1 MIASNLLSHTLL
13 PLRTSDTGDEALGAM
28 SDFHVRHL
36 PVVNNEQLLGLV
48 SEEDILDNDPSEVLG
63 SYSLSIQYPF
73 VRENDH
79 LYEVLRLLAEH
90 QLTVIPVV
98 DHDNNYL
105 GLITQED
112 LINYFARSGSFTV
125 PGSIL
130 ILETHRRDYSLA
142 EIARV
147 VESEGAAVISA
158 FVSSSVAPD
167 TPLVDVTL
175 KINQD
180 NIQHIAAT
188 LERFGYTVKAT
199 FYERDYS
206 DAFQERFDSLMTYL
220 NV

>member
-13 PLRTSDTGDEALGAM
+13 PLRTSDTGDEALGIM

-48 SEEDILDNDPSEVLG
+48 SEEDILGNDPSEAVG

-98 DHDNNYL
+98 DHETNYL

-112 LINYFARSGSFTV
+112 LITYFARSGSFTV

-158 FVSSSVAPD
+158 FVSSPVDVD